1 MGGCSCPAET
11 TLLKLKT
18 TPLKTFKK
26 HPKKTFKKRL
36 DKCNFLVYNGYKEK
50 RTNVLFAKNLL
61 NKGFLTY

>member
-1 MGGCSCPAET
+1 MGVVPVLRRK

-50 RTNVLFAKNLL
+50 RTNVLFCEKPF
-61 NKGFLTY
+61 K